1 MRLVDA
7 MLWPQRRPTKLKS
20 DQFLSDPS
28 PIIVLLCHLVTESV
42 LLLNFAQIIE
52 FVKVARWISLKG
64 KSSKKTARPIL
75 RGGVIVDCPTQLTL
89 MTWISQLCSMT
100 KYQ

>member
-20 DQFLSDPS
+20 DKFLSDPS

-42 LLLNFAQIIE
+42 LLLNFAQIVE
-52 FVKVARWISLKG
+52 FVKVARRISQKG
-64 KSSKKTARPIL
+64 KSSKKTARLTI
-75 RGGVIVDCPTQLTL
+75 RGGP
-89 MTWISQLCSMT
+89 
-100 KYQ
+100 

>member
-20 DQFLSDPS
+20 DKFLSDPS

-42 LLLNFAQIIE
+42 LLLNFAQIVE
-52 FVKVARWISLKG
+52 FVKVVTLINLIVTGIYSWYMNF
-64 KSSKKTARPIL
+64 SKLLYGFVKTNMADL
-75 RGGVIVDCPTQLTL
+75 GGDKQ
-89 MTWISQLCSMT
+89 
-100 KYQ
+100 